1 MSSRFCHPKDRSSPP
16 GEFHENLCF
25 QKSQMGSNVFMKEGR
40 TLFSKSL
47 FQSDKSSQELLLSY
61 IHDILTHRFNRKTI

>member
-1 MSSRFCHPKDRSSPP
+1 MSSRFCHPKDRSFPP

-40 TLFSKSL
+40 TLFSKCL
-47 FQSDKSSQELLLSY
+47 FQSIKAVKNYCCIVIFSLLSFIY
-61 IHDILTHRFNRKTI
+61 TST